1 VVDPIPW
8 GTVAF
13 LLNYVLILGT
23 ALGVVILLLAGLM
36 AIDTLR
42 LALLPAGLYVGIHL
56 TEGETLPL
64 IDNSS
69 RGPQISTRLVH
80 KYRM

>member
-1 VVDPIPW
+1 
-8 GTVAF
+8 